1 MSMSR
6 SSAYFLFL
14 GTMLAAAG
22 YGATFL
28 LSAYYRANGGSDLDT
43 GTTLGAAMI
52 GTFVGVPLV
61 GWFSGRF
68 DAARMSAVACCAVG
82 CGFLLLAFSSH
93 GAPAVSLMSGFL
105 IGLGW
110 GMFYVGAPMSLSE
123 RVTDSDRGFWF
134 TRFGAFQMAGIGGG
148 PLVLNL
154 AVEAGLSV
162 ETTFR
167 LVGIACLG
175 AGLLLWLFSTA
186 AQGAPR
192 SPALRSWMR
201 PIGAIARSASIR
213 PILMVGFGAC
223 VFSGLLT
230 FQSSLVAGTSAK
242 APTFFAVYAVT
253 VVAARLLFARALAS
267 MPQRRLA
274 EALLVSMTL
283 GVVAMFGVGIH
294 PAFQILSAVLTG
306 IGYGL
311 VYTVIQTWAVND
323 TDAKYRHAA
332 LTWFVLS
339 YFIGVFGFPVIGGWM
354 LVNLGRNAFLGALL
368 VAALSELAMLY
379 GGRFGAVATAYS
391 SPRVRER

>member
-1 MSMSR
+1 MPK
-6 SSAYFLFL
+6 SSAQFLFL

-28 LSAYYRANGGSDLDT
+28 LSAYFRVNGGSDLDT

-68 DAARMSAVACCAVG
+68 DAARMSAIAACAVG
-82 CGFLLLAFSSH
+82 CGFLLLAASA
-93 GAPAVSLMSGFL
+93 GGTLAMSLTSGFL

-123 RVTDSDRGFWF
+123 RVTDRDRGFWF

-154 AVEAGLSV
+154 AVDQAGLSIAA
-162 ETTFR
+162 TFR
-167 LVGIACLG
+167 LVGIACLV
-175 AGLLLWLFSTA
+175 AGLSLWMFSTMA
-186 AQGAPR
+186 PGARR
-192 SPALRSWMR
+192 SSSLRSWVR
-201 PIGAIARSASIR
+201 PISVIARSPSVR

-223 VFSGLLT
+223 AFSGLLT

-242 APTFFAVYAVT
+242 ASTFFAVYAIT
-253 VVAARLLFARALAS
+253 VVAARLLFARILAS
-267 MPQRRLA
+267 LPQKRLA
-274 EALLVSMTL
+274 EGLLVSMTL

-339 YFIGVFGFPVIGGWM
+339 YFIGIFGFPVIGGWL

-368 VAALSELAMLY
+368 AAALSELAILY
-379 GGRFGAVATAYS
+379 SGSAKASDGVRTNSTTA
-391 SPRVRER
+391 

>member
-1 MSMSR
+1 MPK
-6 SSAYFLFL
+6 SSAQFLFL

-28 LSAYYRANGGSDLDT
+28 LSAYFRANGGSDLDT

-68 DAARMSAVACCAVG
+68 DAARMSAIAACAVG
-82 CGFLLLAFSSH
+82 CGFLLLAASA
-93 GAPAVSLMSGFL
+93 GGTLAMSLTSGFL

-123 RVTDSDRGFWF
+123 RVTDRDRGFWF

-154 AVEAGLSV
+154 AVDQAGLSIAA
-162 ETTFR
+162 TFQ
-167 LVGIACLG
+167 LVGIACLV
-175 AGLLLWLFSTA
+175 AGLSLWMFSTMA
-186 AQGAPR
+186 PGARR
-192 SPALRSWMR
+192 SSSLRSWVR
-201 PIGAIARSASIR
+201 PISVIARSPSVR

-223 VFSGLLT
+223 AFSGLLT

-242 APTFFAVYAVT
+242 ASTFFAVYAIT
-253 VVAARLLFARALAS
+253 VVAARLLFARILAS
-267 MPQRRLA
+267 LPQKRLA
-274 EALLVSMTL
+274 EGLLVSMTL

-339 YFIGVFGFPVIGGWM
+339 YFIGIFGFPVIGGWL

-368 VAALSELAMLY
+368 AAALSELAILY
-379 GGRFGAVATAYS
+379 SGSEKASDGVRTNSTTA
-391 SPRVRER
+391 

>member
-1 MSMSR
+1 MPK
-6 SSAYFLFL
+6 SSAQFLFL

-28 LSAYYRANGGSDLDT
+28 LSAYFRANGGSDLDT
-43 GTTLGAAMI
+43 GTTLGAAMV
-52 GTFVGVPLV
+52 GTFIGVPLV

-68 DAARMSAVACCAVG
+68 DAARMSAIACCAVG
-82 CGFLLLAFSSH
+82 CGFLLLAVSA
-93 GAPAVSLMSGFL
+93 GGTLAVSLTSGFL

-123 RVTDSDRGFWF
+123 RVTDRDRGFWF

-154 AVEAGLSV
+154 AVDQAGLSI

-167 LVGIACLG
+167 LVGIACLV
-175 AGLLLWLFSTA
+175 AGLSLWVFSTMA
-186 AQGAPR
+186 PGARR
-192 SPALRSWMR
+192 SPSLRSWVR
-201 PIGAIARSASIR
+201 PIGVIARSASVR

-242 APTFFAVYAVT
+242 ASTFFAVYAIT
-253 VVAARLLFARALAS
+253 VVAARLLLARTLAS
-267 MPQRRLA
+267 MPQQRLA
-274 EALLVSMTL
+274 EGLLVAMTL

-354 LVNLGRNAFLGALL
+354 LVNLGRNAFLGVLL
-368 VAALSELAMLY
+368 AAALSELAILY
-379 GGRFGAVATAYS
+379 SGRAKASDGMRTESTTA
-391 SPRVRER
+391 